1 MRQNQRNGG
10 FRRSRMRFPAGG
22 SRNCKLDCGFNHAES
37 TSESLAVIIPFLIHF
52 YAWRIL
58 QIKNQLT
65 PSASKISFFI
75 ESIESVSKPNDS
87 LSPTYVF
94 FLCHTCWFGA
104 MFFNLCLGCH
114 APRSWLQLVGK
125 PGRKPILWGWLFAAI
140 RMVILWLMMG

>member
-22 SRNCKLDCGFNHAES
+22 SHNCKLDCGFNHAES
-37 TSESLAVIIPFLIHF
+37 RSESLAVIIPFLIHF

-58 QIKNQLT
+58 QIKNKLT

-75 ESIESVSKPNDS
+75 ESIESVSKPNDW

-94 FLCHTCWFGA
+94 LSHVLIWR
-104 MFFNLCLGCH
+104 NVLYKPLQKGCH
-114 APRSWLQLVGK
+114 PGLGFNSSWESLAAKLSFGDGFSR
-125 PGRKPILWGWLFAAI
+125 PLGWWFY
-140 RMVILWLMMG
+140 G